1 MKDLCQTDWICICNT
16 LASGYLDV
24 STVLIQTIRETEPN
38 CKTLS
43 EIWAMLRVCLDI
55 EFWLTYL
62 KDDVVQAITP

>member
-1 MKDLCQTDWICICNT
+1 MTDLCQTDWICISNT

-24 STVLIQTIRETEPN
+24 STVLIQIIRETEPN

-43 EIWAMLRVCLDI
+43 EIWAMLRLYLDT